1 MALLL
6 FCPPN
11 RANRYPMKE
20 ETFLQR
26 HGTLLALFLCVL
38 APLMLFGELADEVAE
53 HEEFI
58 FDYPIM
64 AALRASAT
72 PALDTIMLGASAAAS
87 VYGLLPFNMAIF
99 GYCVW
104 RRKLHAA
111 TFWVLATGGGLAL
124 NLLAKA
130 FFQRTRPAFW
140 ESIAPETSFSFPSG
154 HAMCSMATAAA
165 LVVLFRRSEWR
176 MHVMAIAVVFVLVVG
191 VSRPYL
197 GVHFPSDILAGWT
210 AALAW
215 VVGLAVIGAHARSW
229 REKRV
234 G

>member
-1 MALLL
+1 MTD
-6 FCPPN
+6 
-11 RANRYPMKE
+11 

-26 HGTLLALFLCVL
+26 HGTLLGLFVCVL
-38 APLMLFGELADEVAE
+38 IPLILFGFLAEDVSDKDI
-53 HEEFI
+53 FP

-64 AALRASAT
+64 AALHARST
-72 PALDTIMLGASAAAS
+72 PLFDALMLGASAAGSAYS
-87 VYGLLPFNMAIF
+87 LLSFNLAIF

-104 RRKLHAA
+104 RRKMHAA
-111 TFWVLATGGGLAL
+111 TFWVLATAGSLLL
-124 NLLAKA
+124 NLLTKQ
-130 FFQRTRPAFW
+130 FFQRTRPTFW
-140 ESIAPETSFSFPSG
+140 DSMAPETSFSFPSG

-165 LVVLFRRSEWR
+165 LVILFRRSQWR
-176 MHVMAIAVVFVLVVG
+176 AHVTAIAAVFVLMVG

-215 VVGLAVIGAHARSW
+215 VVGLAISGAHARSW
-229 REKRV
+229 REKSAV

>member
-1 MALLL
+1 MHD
-6 FCPPN
+6 
-11 RANRYPMKE
+11 

-26 HGTLLALFLCVL
+26 HGTLLGLFLCVL
-38 APLMLFGELADEVAE
+38 IPLILFGFMAEDVADKDV
-53 HEEFI
+53 FS

-64 AALRASAT
+64 AALHARPT
-72 PALDTIMLGASAAAS
+72 PLFDALMLGASAAGS
-87 VYGLLPFNMAIF
+87 VYGLLPFNLVIF
-99 GYCVW
+99 AYCVW
-104 RRKLHAA
+104 RRKMHAA
-111 TFWVLATGGGLAL
+111 TFWVLATAGGLLL
-124 NLLAKA
+124 NLLTKQ

-165 LVVLFRRSEWR
+165 LAVLFRRSRWR
-176 MHVMAIAVVFVLVVG
+176 TAVTLMAALFVLMVG
-191 VSRPYL
+191 LSRPYL

-215 VVGLAVIGAHARSW
+215 VVGLAISGAHARRC
-229 REKRV
+229 REARAI

>member
-1 MALLL
+1 MTD
-6 FCPPN
+6 
-11 RANRYPMKE
+11 

-26 HGTLLALFLCVL
+26 HGTLLGLFLCVL
-38 APLMLFGELADEVAE
+38 IPLILFGALAEDVADEDVFA
-53 HEEFI
+53 

-64 AALRASAT
+64 AALHAQSSPLFDA
-72 PALDTIMLGASAAAS
+72 IMLGASAAGSA
-87 VYGLLPFNMAIF
+87 YGLGVFNVAIF
-99 GYCVW
+99 GYCLW
-104 RRKLHAA
+104 RRKMHAA
-111 TFWVLATGGGLAL
+111 TFWVLATGGGLLL
-124 NLLAKA
+124 NLATKE

-165 LVVLFRRSEWR
+165 LVVLFRYSRWR
-176 MHVMAIAVVFVLVVG
+176 FPVTAAAGVAVLLIG

-215 VVGLAVIGAHARSW
+215 VVGLAISGAHARSW
-229 REKRV
+229 RERGRGQV
-234 G
+234 EQ

>member
-1 MALLL
+1 M
-6 FCPPN
+6 N
-11 RANRYPMKE
+11 E

-26 HGTLLALFLCVL
+26 HATLLGLFLCVL
-38 APLMLFGELADEVAE
+38 IPLILFGALADDVDDDDL
-53 HEEFI
+53 FP

-64 AALRASAT
+64 AALRARST
-72 PALDTIMLGASAAAS
+72 PLFDAVMLGASAAGS
-87 VYGLLPFNMAIF
+87 VYGLLPFNLAIF

-104 RRKLHAA
+104 RRKMHAA
-111 TFWVLATGGGLAL
+111 TFWVLATGGALLL
-124 NLLAKA
+124 NLLAKQ
-130 FFQRTRPAFW
+130 FFQRTRPTFW
-140 ESIAPETSFSFPSG
+140 DSIAPETSFSFPSG

-176 MHVMAIAVVFVLVVG
+176 SHVTLIAAVFVLMIG

-215 VVGLAVIGAHARSW
+215 VVGLAISGAHARSW
-229 REKRV
+229 RDSRAK
-234 G
+234 GAL